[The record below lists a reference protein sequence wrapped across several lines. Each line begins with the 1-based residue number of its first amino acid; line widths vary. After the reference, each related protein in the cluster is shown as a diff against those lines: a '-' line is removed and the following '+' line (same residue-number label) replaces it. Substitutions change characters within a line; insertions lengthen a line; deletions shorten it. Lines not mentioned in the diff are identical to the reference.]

1 MNNNPSFFNIYSK
14 NVISV
19 KKRNGTDVLYY
30 LFPDFEIHYNII
42 KPNSYQDWHAHR
54 KVEEVILVLEGTIL
68 IEWKDNNSK
77 KIYQQNLVKENQ
89 SVHRIVNDTTK
100 NSVFI
105 VFRKIKEKVDYKETF
120 LNDKISF

>member
-1 MNNNPSFFNIYSK
+1 M
-14 NVISV
+14 
-19 KKRNGTDVLYY
+19 
-30 LFPDFEIHYNII
+30 
-42 KPNSYQDWHAHR
+42 
-54 KVEEVILVLEGTIL
+54 

-77 KIYQQNLVKENQ
+77 KIYQQNLVKVNQ

>member
-1 MNNNPSFFNIYSK
+1 MI
-14 NVISV
+14 
-19 KKRNGTDVLYY
+19 
-30 LFPDFEIHYNII
+30 
-42 KPNSYQDWHAHR
+42 
-54 KVEEVILVLEGTIL
+54 
-68 IEWKDNNSK
+68 K
-77 KIYQQNLVKENQ
+77 KIYQQNLVKVNQ